1 LGSFILGEIAG
12 SILHVAGNHLND
24 REHVAADGEEA
35 AARPPISFNFM
46 VEMFK
51 TPPSPLI

>member
-1 LGSFILGEIAG
+1 MGEIAG